1 MSLLKSIRCQSCGEV
16 TLCKSYNKAF
26 LCKSCLG
33 MDKGGVPRERS
44 RSVIRDYTFNKKD
57 IEDDELRRPRKKRR

>member
-1 MSLLKSIRCQSCGEV
+1 
-16 TLCKSYNKAF
+16 
-26 LCKSCLG
+26 